1 MIYMVYGIF
10 IVINSFINMDIQN
23 FNQTDAFDEA
33 NKGDAGAQ
41 LTLIHIRLQQRSG
54 RKTLTT
60 VQGKSVHVLNLNLL
74 DLRIFFIFLFYL
86 TLTRHSMTLLG

>member
-1 MIYMVYGIF
+1 
-10 IVINSFINMDIQN
+10 MDIQN

-60 VQGKSVHVLNLNLL
+60 VQGKSVYVVLNLILL
-74 DLRIFFIFLFYL
+74 DLRIFLFYL

>member
-1 MIYMVYGIF
+1 
-10 IVINSFINMDIQN
+10 MDIQN

-60 VQGKSVHVLNLNLL
+60 VQGISEDY
-74 DLRIFFIFLFYL
+74 DLKKITKAFKKEF
-86 TLTRHSMTLLG
+86 